1 MYFKTKIVN
10 KVKDI
15 GLYLGKG
22 IYYLD
27 KLKVGVCRSVV
38 ISKIC
43 LKLVKRFQLHTDFKM

>member
-27 KLKVGVCRSVV
+27 KLKVGVRRSVV